1 MSSMD
6 CFYCKKDDQLKSL
19 MIEICN
25 LPSSIF
31 YLNRDQTHKGRC
43 IVAFQS
49 HKRELFELSDQ
60 ERSSYMRD
68 VAIAADAIQKVF
80 HPDKINYAIFG
91 DLVSHLHFHL
101 VPKYKE
107 EPEWGEA
114 FVNNPDSKV
123 TVSDSEYDEII
134 KAINNQLNVQG
145 GFI

>member
-49 HKRELFELSDQ
+49 HKRELFELTEH
-60 ERSSYMRD
+60 ERASFMGD
-68 VAIAADAIQKVF
+68 VAIAADAIQKAC

-101 VPKYKE
+101 VPKYKGE
-107 EPEWGEA
+107 HEWGDA

-123 TVSDSEYDEII
+123 ELTDHEYDELI
-134 KAINNQLNVQG
+134 KAINNQLDL
-145 GFI
+145 